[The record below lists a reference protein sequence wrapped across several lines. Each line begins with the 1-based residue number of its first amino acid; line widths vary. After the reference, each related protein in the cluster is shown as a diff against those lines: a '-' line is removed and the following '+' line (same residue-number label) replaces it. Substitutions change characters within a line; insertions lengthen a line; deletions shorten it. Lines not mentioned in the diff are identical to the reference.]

1 MNYRRKNPEN
11 EKKIVTT
18 DNLFFVLPKVE
29 RSNQAKKA
37 EVRDRLA
44 SGDTYWR
51 GNSLWMRDYV
61 GDNKRELEEYAYGY
75 CRGADEIIKPFEIVF
90 YDRNGRSKLKV
101 SCF

>member
-1 MNYRRKNPEN
+1 MKVFMKNKLIPFL
-11 EKKIVTT
+11 T
-18 DNLFFVLPKVE
+18 LVLII
-29 RSNQAKKA
+29 SCGGGSDNQAKKA
-37 EVRDRLA
+37 EIRDRLA
-44 SGDTYWR
+44 KSGDTYWR